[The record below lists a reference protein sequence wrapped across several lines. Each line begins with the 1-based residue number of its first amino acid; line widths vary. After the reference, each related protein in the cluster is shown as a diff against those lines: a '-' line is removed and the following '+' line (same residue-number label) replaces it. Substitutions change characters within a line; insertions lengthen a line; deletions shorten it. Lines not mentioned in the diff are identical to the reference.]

1 MKKVVVLILAGF
13 VAYGSVWA
21 QNEETTAMEKS
32 PLSGLSLGAA
42 VTLSDVA
49 DEVIPGIR
57 GDLTFDKTLEG
68 LHLYGNIY
76 DKVLINDSTD
86 IMRVSHFEEEIGCR
100 FGISQTVGIGVFA
113 NNVNNI
119 QTMAMT
125 MPTSPPAQMTSTY
138 LEGLVE
144 PGLKFDGFFP
154 FGMIQATVGI
164 PVLYRQSGGAPD
176 ADPLAGFHPEIS
188 WQSNFGLGIS
198 GGVSFG
204 FPPGDNEELT
214 ANEKLLERTELNIT
228 YMTGPFFVGLS
239 LYTNLD
245 FTKVNIT
252 PMITYF
258 TGPVSVWFSLEM
270 GKINLNYT
278 GEFGVCPTAGVTY
291 SF

>member
-13 VAYGSVWA
+13 VVYGAAWA
-21 QNEETTAMEKS
+21 QNEETTAAAQS
-32 PLSGLSLGAA
+32 PLSGLTLGAA
-42 VTLSDVA
+42 VTLSDVI

-57 GDLTFDKTLEG
+57 GDLTFDKTLGG

-76 DKVLINDSTD
+76 DKVLVNDSTD
-86 IMRVSHFEEEIGCR
+86 IMRVSHFEEEIGYR
-100 FGISQTVGIGVFA
+100 FGINQTVGIGVFA

-119 QTMAMT
+119 QTMTMT
-125 MPTSPPAQMTSTY
+125 MPTSPPSQMTSTY

-188 WQSNFGLGIS
+188 WRSNFGLGVS

-204 FPPGDNEELT
+204 FPPGDNKELT

-278 GEFGVCPTAGVTY
+278 GEFGVCPTAGITY

>member
-1 MKKVVVLILAGF
+1 MKRIVALILAGF
-13 VAYGSVWA
+13 VVYGSVWA
-21 QNEETTAMEKS
+21 QNGETESAEQGQER
-32 PLSGLSLGAA
+32 LGLSLGAA
-42 VTLSDVA
+42 VTLSDVV

-57 GDLTFDKTLEG
+57 GDLTFDKTLGG

-86 IMRVSHFEEEIGCR
+86 IMRVSHFEEEIGYR

-125 MPTSPPAQMTSTY
+125 VSPGTQMTSTY

-176 ADPLAGFHPEIS
+176 AEPLAGFHPEIS
-188 WQSNFGLGIS
+188 WQSTFGLGIS

-204 FPPGDNEELT
+204 FPPGDNKELS

>member
-1 MKKVVVLILAGF
+1 MLILAGF

-21 QNEETTAMEKS
+21 QNEETEPGAQS
-32 PLSGLSLGAA
+32 PLAGLTLGAA

-57 GDLTFDKTLEG
+57 GDLTFDKTLGG

-86 IMRVSHFEEEIGCR
+86 IMRVSHFEEEIGYR
-100 FGISQTVGIGVFA
+100 FGVNQTVGIGVFA

-119 QTMAMT
+119 QTMAMPT
-125 MPTSPPAQMTSTY
+125 TGMPGMQTTFTY

-188 WQSNFGLGIS
+188 WQSNFGLGVS
-198 GGVSFG
+198 GGVSFA
-204 FPPGDNEELT
+204 FPPGDNKELT

-228 YMTGPFFVGLS
+228 YMTGPFFVGLA

-245 FTKVNIT
+245 FTKFNIT

>member
-1 MKKVVVLILAGF
+1 MKRIMAVILAGL
-13 VAYGSVWA
+13 VVHGAVWA
-21 QNEETTAMEKS
+21 QSEEAAAAEQS
-32 PLSGLSLGAA
+32 PLSGLTLGAA

-57 GDLTFDKTLEG
+57 GDLTFDKTLGG

-86 IMRVSHFEEEIGCR
+86 IMRVSHFEEEIGYR
-100 FGISQTVGIGVFA
+100 FGISQTVGIGIFA

-125 MPTSPPAQMTSTY
+125 MPTSPPSQMTSTY

-144 PGLKFDGFFP
+144 PGLRFDGLFP

-164 PVLYRQSGGAPD
+164 PVLYRQSGGASD

-198 GGVSFG
+198 GGVGFA
-204 FPPGDNEELT
+204 FPPGDNKELT

-228 YMTGPFFVGLS
+228 YMTRSFYVGLA

-252 PMITYF
+252 PTITYF